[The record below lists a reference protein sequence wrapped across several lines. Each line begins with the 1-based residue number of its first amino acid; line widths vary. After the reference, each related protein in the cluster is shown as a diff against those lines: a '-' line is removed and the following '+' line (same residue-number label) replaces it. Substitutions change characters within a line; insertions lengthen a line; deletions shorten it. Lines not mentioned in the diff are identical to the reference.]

1 MAADKTKKV
10 PVRFLRTHFEGSES
24 GVGAA
29 KPFVI
34 GQEVDLPE
42 DQAKGLASYGI
53 VELLIAEEGKKAV
66 ARLGTKEVVTRIEQL
81 MPLAD
86 EKNADAIAELE
97 KIRDDEIAGGK
108 PRKTVLGALRSAQVE
123 GLPDA
128 ED

>member
-1 MAADKTKKV
+1 MAADKAKKV

-34 GQEVDLPE
+34 GQKADLPE

-53 VELLIAEEGKKAV
+53 VELLVAEEGKKAV
-66 ARLGTKEVVTRIEQL
+66 ARLGSKETITRIEQL

-86 EKNADAIAELE
+86 EKHAEAIAELE
-97 KIRDDEIAGGK
+97 EIRDAEIAGGK
-108 PRKTVLGALRSAQVE
+108 PRKAVIAALRSAKVE